1 MAFASSAILIALL
14 LTQVPRVEQLIARGP
29 EDTADVVAALV
40 LILALC
46 GISLGLATLFRQ
58 LAATAMLIRR
68 LVSQKVAVP
77 RSVALAA
84 SGLELDGRIDV
95 VAALVLIL
103 ASCGI
108 SLGLAT
114 LFRQLAATAMLIRR
128 LVSQKVAEPR
138 SVAFAASGLELD
150 GKIDVVADGRPFSFC
165 YWFLRPRIC
174 LSTALVDRLDID
186 ELRAVLLHE
195 RYHLRQRDPLRLV
208 IARYFAAGLYVVPVV
223 DELVG
228 FFTLQKE
235 IAADQAAVRA
245 NGVEALASALDKLLP
260 DADDVSLGLLVP
272 VSSLSVTEARIDQ
285 LVAGRQVSLA
295 LSPLSVALSGGALL
309 AAAVLV
315 AIQGGA
321 SMAFEA
327 LPPLFAVPG
336 LLVGPA
342 SLLFAAAVDGG
353 LHQLRPLT
361 QRTLARP

>member
-1 MAFASSAILIALL
+1 VARADRAFAILLGLAFASGAILIALL
-14 LTQVPRVEQLIARGP
+14 LTLVPRVEQLIARGP

-40 LILALC
+40 LILAIC
-46 GISLGLATLFRQ
+46 GISLGLLTLFRQ
-58 LAATAMLIRR
+58 LVATAMLIRR
-68 LVSQKVAVP
+68 LVARKVAMP
-77 RSVALAA
+77 SSVA
-84 SGLELDGRIDV
+84 S
-95 VAALVLIL
+95 
-103 ASCGI
+103 
-108 SLGLAT
+108 
-114 LFRQLAATAMLIRR
+114 
-128 LVSQKVAEPR
+128 
-138 SVAFAASGLELD
+138 AASGLELD
-150 GKIDVVADGRPFSFC
+150 GKIDVVVDERPFSFC
-165 YWFLRPRIC
+165 YWFLRPRVC
-174 LSTALVDRLDID
+174 LSTALVERLDTD

-208 IARYFAAGLYVVPVV
+208 VARYFAAGLYVVPVV

-228 FFTLQKE
+228 YYALQKE

-245 NGVEALASALDKLLP
+245 CEGVGALASALDKLLP

-285 LVAGRQVSLA
+285 LVGGRQVSLA

-321 SMAFEA
+321 SVAFEA

-361 QRTLARP
+361 QRTFARS